1 MHQSK
6 FSSFLISFLY
16 FLLISIGLD
25 ILNRLFASL
34 FNFEMI
40 FNQTFLLFEVLL
52 EAVILLLAA
61 CGLYLLTRK
70 MKTEKLMDYLLKALV
85 FGLLYGF
92 ISFVITLIS
101 IQFIGASTF
110 VKSSLIDGFLR
121 YVPNGT
127 KEGFVFLLVLVVT
140 SNQQRTES

>member
-1 MHQSK
+1 
-6 FSSFLISFLY
+6 
-16 FLLISIGLD
+16 
-25 ILNRLFASL
+25 
-34 FNFEMI
+34 MI

-70 MKTEKLMDYLLKALV
+70 LKTEKLMDYLLKALV

-92 ISFVITLIS
+92 ISFIISLIT

-110 VKSSLIDGFLR
+110 VKSSLIDAFLR
-121 YVPNGT
+121 YIPNGT
-127 KEGFVFLLVLVVT
+127 KEGLVFLLVLVVT
-140 SNQQRTES
+140 SNQQKAES